1 MKQRVFWVMAFA
13 WGILGGA
20 ALGLDPVSF
29 KELSLFLRMGEK
41 TDFILG
47 AVQQRRMLRP
57 LTEQQLAVL
66 KSEGASDALLRELQ
80 RPERVAPAEVADAV
94 EKRAAARIPENAAEK
109 RVEKTI
115 DLSSRPSPAGP
126 PSPAAHQPKAAQVA
140 STPMGRYRRKMSQQ
154 LESLWTLKMADLPKD
169 RPASTVRLEA
179 KVLQSGKVTDVA
191 VLEDGGDRAHA
202 EICMAVMRAL
212 KLDPLPPEAA
222 PLLED
227 GAMVMRLSF
236 SRY

>member
-1 MKQRVFWVMAFA
+1 
-13 WGILGGA
+13 
-20 ALGLDPVSF
+20 
-29 KELSLFLRMGEK
+29 
-41 TDFILG
+41 
-47 AVQQRRMLRP
+47 
-57 LTEQQLAVL
+57 
-66 KSEGASDALLRELQ
+66 
-80 RPERVAPAEVADAV
+80 
-94 EKRAAARIPENAAEK
+94 
-109 RVEKTI
+109 
-115 DLSSRPSPAGP
+115 
-126 PSPAAHQPKAAQVA
+126 
-140 STPMGRYRRKMSQQ
+140 MGRYRRKMSQQ